1 MFSGLSKWT
10 DRLDEEFLKDISTD
24 DGRSQKIKKLRRS
37 RQSFLI
43 VTFVLGF
50 IIIVF
55 FFLGLLQS
63 LLMFSRIGIGGIDIV
78 FIIGFITIDS
88 ICFAGT
94 CLGFVLNLLNFSDTD
109 SQIKMLLLY
118 EKSRTE

>member
-55 FFLGLLQS
+55 FFWGCKQKETKTEAKADNW
-63 LLMFSRIGIGGIDIV
+63 MFISWQTGTQV
-78 FIIGFITIDS
+78 FTIINGMDS
-88 ICFAGT
+88 IR
-94 CLGFVLNLLNFSDTD
+94 L
-109 SQIKMLLLY
+109 
-118 EKSRTE
+118 